1 MRKEKDRLIKTVSSV
16 WLSISVD
23 KSWRTLHQSKRAVGA
38 RLKACA
44 FSAAARAAILFVSD
58 DTKSSARGGAFLQ
71 HVWHV
76 AHFAQ
81 Q

>member
-1 MRKEKDRLIKTVSSV
+1 
-16 WLSISVD
+16 
-23 KSWRTLHQSKRAVGA
+23 VGA

-58 DTKSSARGGAFLQ
+58 DTKSSARGGAFMQ

-81 Q
+81 QQLMRMLIFLLVGERGNKTHFQAKGKKIL